1 MRAPPANVPGC
12 QDAEKTRAKFAAVLS
27 EPRTRLS
34 DRVREM
40 PEEVADVFHRVAST
54 RLDLVGDERQRAAR
68 LAAGAQ

>member
-1 MRAPPANVPGC
+1 
-12 QDAEKTRAKFAAVLS
+12 
-27 EPRTRLS
+27 
-34 DRVREM
+34 M